1 MDLFR
6 ISQTVD
12 VNEQR
17 NWKILLIFIL
27 LAIALHFLFFMLR
40 LNWLI
45 TPTPAP
51 RVEVQQIDPKK
62 LDAIRKDWKQKSLLL
77 QTQPKT
83 QDSTEAPSDARYFA
97 DRNIRVEKEQRARET
112 SPLVKPQIQ
121 KNIKG
126 ESSTQTAQNSSQ
138 SLPKKIFPQ
147 LRSLGLPLFK
157 SLSKADPTLQNQR
170 KPSSQAQA
178 SIHQEEGAH
187 QYISDQALPEG
198 SENLLNAQESVYYSF
213 YARLYEAIGP
223 IWQSKIREIRPNSPI
238 LPGEYLTTV
247 DVVLDANGR
256 LIKIDILKSSG
267 IYLFDTAVDF
277 SWKRIGH
284 FPNPPRGLLNSDNI
298 IHTGWSFIVKV
309 GEGFQFYDLPPS
321 RNY

>member
-12 VNEQR
+12 ENEQR

-51 RVEVQQIDPKK
+51 RVELQQIDPKK

-126 ESSTQTAQNSSQ
+126 ESSTQTAQTSSQ
-138 SLPKKIFPQ
+138 SLPKKI
-147 LRSLGLPLFK
+147 
-157 SLSKADPTLQNQR
+157 
-170 KPSSQAQA
+170 
-178 SIHQEEGAH
+178 
-187 QYISDQALPEG
+187 
-198 SENLLNAQESVYYSF
+198 
-213 YARLYEAIGP
+213 
-223 IWQSKIREIRPNSPI
+223 
-238 LPGEYLTTV
+238 
-247 DVVLDANGR
+247 
-256 LIKIDILKSSG
+256 
-267 IYLFDTAVDF
+267 
-277 SWKRIGH
+277 
-284 FPNPPRGLLNSDNI
+284 
-298 IHTGWSFIVKV
+298 
-309 GEGFQFYDLPPS
+309 S
-321 RNY
+321 RN